1 MTRTGV
7 PGTDWPEERAVVDV
21 LVGGSDT
28 AMLSWV
34 RTVEDRDIVVTVG
47 QDRSQRRVRVADG
60 DPVELVWRA
69 ASELR
74 SLPARLVAT
83 EGGAE
88 ACWRVRP
95 TGPAVRGQRRSAVRA
110 PLSLALGVTADE
122 TRLAGMTV
130 DISEGGFRGVLTGPA
145 GPRVGDVLDV
155 VVDLDPGRLEAQAAV
170 IRRHWRADDRH
181 ELSARFL
188 ELPERAEDQVRG
200 RVFAGLRDLRQRGL
214 L

>member
-7 PGTDWPEERAVVDV
+7 PGTDHPEERTVVDV
-21 LVGGSDT
+21 LVGGSDSPL
-28 AMLSWV
+28 LSWV
-34 RTVEDRDIVVTVG
+34 ERVEDQDIVVTVG

-110 PLSLALGVTADE
+110 PLSLGVSAE
-122 TRLAGMTV
+122 AGRLRGTTV
-130 DISEGGFRGVLTGPA
+130 DISEAGFRAVLDGPA

-155 VVDLDPGRLEAQAAV
+155 VVDLGPGRLAATAAV
-170 IRRHWRADDRH
+170 TRRHPRADGRH
-181 ELSARFL
+181 EVSARFV
-188 ELPERAEDQVRG
+188 ELPERAQDQVRA
-200 RVFAGLRDLRQRGL
+200 RVFTGLRDLRRRGL

>member
-7 PGTDWPEERAVVDV
+7 PGTDHPEERTVVDV
-21 LVGGSDT
+21 LVGGSDSPL
-28 AMLSWV
+28 LSWV
-34 RTVEDRDIVVTVG
+34 ERVEDQDIVVTVG
-47 QDRSQRRVRVADG
+47 QDRSRRRVKVADG

-95 TGPAVRGQRRSAVRA
+95 TGPAVAGQRRAAVRA
-110 PLSLALGVTADE
+110 PLSLGVSAE
-122 TRLAGMTV
+122 AGRLRGTTV
-130 DISEGGFRGVLTGPA
+130 DISEAGFRGVLDGPA
-145 GPRVGDVLDV
+145 GPRVGDLLDV
-155 VVDLDPGRLEAQAAV
+155 VVDLGPGRLAATAAV
-170 IRRHWRADDRH
+170 TRRHPRADGRH
-181 ELSARFL
+181 EVSARFV
-188 ELPERAEDQVRG
+188 ELPERAQDQVRA
-200 RVFAGLRDLRQRGL
+200 RVFTGLRDLRRRGL

>member
-1 MTRTGV
+1 
-7 PGTDWPEERAVVDV
+7 
-21 LVGGSDT
+21 
-28 AMLSWV
+28 
-34 RTVEDRDIVVTVG
+34 
-47 QDRSQRRVRVADG
+47 VADG

-110 PLSLALGVTADE
+110 PLSLGVSAE
-122 TRLAGMTV
+122 AGRLRGTTV
-130 DISEGGFRGVLTGPA
+130 DISEAGFRGVLDGPA
-145 GPRVGDVLDV
+145 GPRVGDLLDV
-155 VVDLDPGRLEAQAAV
+155 VVDLGPGRLAATAAV
-170 IRRHWRADDRH
+170 TRRHPRADGRH
-181 ELSARFL
+181 EVSARFV
-188 ELPERAEDQVRG
+188 ELPERAQDQVRA
-200 RVFAGLRDLRQRGL
+200 RVFTGLRDLRRRGL